1 MIDLPFA
8 SLRGENEDL
17 RRYLY
22 SLVDTL
28 MIQLNAELDGVMR
41 GVSGGGGGDTI
52 ISKQVVTE
60 ELYADFGDIANLTVW
75 KLRTDYQRAQ
85 RYLERDTR
93 NIDYI
98 SIQGEQIDLITAST
112 DGSRAIQLTRDD
124 KPYFWTDASKSQ
136 MTMRQETEYPV
147 MVYDYDE
154 LVKFS
159 IRFEVV
165 NGVVQPVV
173 ILGAGDGTGGSQA
186 MIYKGTNGLY
196 LSYKQSGGTETRSI
210 SLTDS
215 GYVDIDR
222 MRRPT
227 KYNFSTI
234 GSGYFTEAI
243 DGDIS
248 TVYTVQR
255 DSQNRIN
262 RIAEPDGH
270 EIEVIW

>member
-1 MIDLPFA
+1 MMDLPFV

-41 GVSGGGGGDTI
+41 GVNGGGGGDTI

-93 NIDYI
+93 SIDYI

-112 DGSRAIQLTRDD
+112 DGSRVIQLTRDD
-124 KPYFWTDASKSQ
+124 KPYFWTDGTKSQ
-136 MTMRQETEYPV
+136 MTTQQETEYPV

-173 ILGAGDGTGGSQA
+173 ILGAGDGSGNSQGYILKTPTGLA
-186 MIYKGTNGLY
+186 AIYR
-196 LSYKQSGGTETRSI
+196 QSGTGNVI
-210 SLTDS
+210 SLELRDD
-215 GYVDIDR
+215 GAYLNGVKVE
-222 MRRPT
+222 M
-227 KYNFSTI
+227 
-234 GSGYFTEAI
+234 
-243 DGDIS
+243 DGDIARVNGIGLKVVDDYPA
-248 TVYTVQR
+248 TEKTDVLYIKLEEAAT
-255 DSQNRIN
+255 
-262 RIAEPDGH
+262 
-270 EIEVIW
+270 

>member
-41 GVSGGGGGDTI
+41 GVNGGVSEG
-52 ISKQVVTE
+52 SVVAD
-60 ELYADFGDIANLTVW
+60 ELYSDFGDIANLTVW

-93 NIDYI
+93 SIDYI

-124 KPYFWTDASKSQ
+124 KPYFWTDGTKSQ
-136 MTMRQETEYPV
+136 MTMRKETEYPV
-147 MVYDYDE
+147 MVYDYSE
-154 LVKFS
+154 LVKLS
-159 IRFEVV
+159 VRFERI
-165 NGVVQPVV
+165 NGIVQPVI

-196 LSYKQSGGTETRSI
+196 LSYKQSGGTEIRSI
-210 SLTDS
+210 SMTDS
-215 GYVDIDR
+215 GYVDIDK

-227 KYNFSTI
+227 QYDFSTI
-234 GSGYFTEAI
+234 GSGRFTETI